1 MKKELLEIIEN
12 NARLTDK
19 DIAVMLSKE
28 EGDIKKMITELEKE
42 RKKYGFKLKLPSTS
56 KIVLAI
62 TFLMCLQIMFFCEYA
77 MLTSGDFSALYVL
90 IGAPVTLVP
99 IALGYMVKSKA
110 ENTSGGIVY
119 EQAMHD
125 MRANTCEESN
135 LEDPMC

>member
-1 MKKELLEIIEN
+1 MSDREYKS
-12 NARLTDK
+12 RLK
-19 DIAVMLSKE
+19 AIQESNRSKE
-28 EGDIKKMITELEKE
+28 REMKLEKE

-99 IALGYMVKSKA
+99 IALGYLVKSKA
-110 ENTSGGIVY
+110 ENTKNGITY
-119 EQAMHD
+119 DLAMLEKQNELGVANQHD
-125 MRANTCEESN
+125 CEPN
-135 LEDPMC
+135 PEDPMC

>member
-1 MKKELLEIIEN
+1 MSYMSEREYKS
-12 NARLTDK
+12 RLK
-19 DIAVMLSKE
+19 AIQEFNKN
-28 EGDIKKMITELEKE
+28 KE
-42 RKKYGFKLKLPSTS
+42 REMKLAKERNKYGFKLKLPSTS

-125 MRANTCEESN
+125 MRANTYEESDQ
-135 LEDPMC
+135 EDPMC